1 MMMVRHV
8 AEVEVH
14 RLLLRCLPPL
24 LVVAVVA
31 VFPKIRTIRGRRP
44 VTMTLNRVPV
54 RVGDGDVSG
63 PRTVMVM
70 VVMAVEAPQTQPDVA
85 TVQIPPSDAI
95 WTAMIWVMMKP
106 NACGSLHDGDAD
118 IRRTSPN
125 VRLRGLHQ

>member
-1 MMMVRHV
+1 MVRHV
-8 AEVEVH
+8 TEVEVH
-14 RLLLRCLPPL
+14 RLLQCLPL
-24 LVVAVVA
+24 LQVVAVVA

-44 VTMTLNRVPV
+44 VTMTLSKVPV
-54 RVGDGDVSG
+54 KVGGGDVSG
-63 PRTVMVM
+63 PRTVMV
-70 VVMAVEAPQTQPDVA
+70 VEAPRTQPDVA